1 MSRLQTKTDNP
12 LDTPLQ
18 EDVERIL
25 DKRRRKD
32 MKDMIQIIMNSPV
45 KNDGS
50 DVVTPDGSM
59 SLADLKGKNI
69 TVMTGIIVA
78 HAVQAAQGDTKSF
91 DLLGKYGGYTPVVE
105 QHVTMDVPKII
116 DDVTEDRPIPIYDRE
131 GNIVG
136 YQGKEEEKEP
146 ESE

>member
-1 MSRLQTKTDNP
+1 MSRPLNKPENP

-32 MKDMIQIIMNSPV
+32 MKDMIQIIMNSPI

-50 DVVTPDGSM
+50 EIVTPDGSL
-59 SLADLKGKNI
+59 SLSDLKGKNI

-116 DDVTEDRPIPIYDRE
+116 DDVTENRPIPIYDRE

-136 YQGKEEEKEP
+136 YQDEEAKEP

>member
-50 DVVTPDGSM
+50 DVVTPDGSRT
-59 SLADLKGKNI
+59 SRAR
-69 TVMTGIIVA
+69 T
-78 HAVQAAQGDTKSF
+78 S
-91 DLLGKYGGYTPVVE
+91 P
-105 QHVTMDVPKII
+105 
-116 DDVTEDRPIPIYDRE
+116 
-131 GNIVG
+131 
-136 YQGKEEEKEP
+136 
-146 ESE
+146 S